1 MQEWYIQLALA
12 LLTGGVGVKLIE
24 LFFGRGRSLR
34 DELRHE
40 IARLE
45 NRIKELDSKVNLL
58 EDEIEQWKGKAE
70 EWRNKFYEL
79 QHRHQAAL
87 LQLQLKDEHI
97 RGLKLIIRQLTT
109 RLKEAAP
116 DEDARELY
124 AAAKEE
130 TDEPE

>member
-1 MQEWYIQLALA
+1 MALA
-12 LLTGGVGVKLIE
+12 LLTGGVGVKLVE
-24 LFFGRGRSLR
+24 HFFGRGRSLR
-34 DELRHE
+34 DELRQE

-45 NRIKELDSKVNLL
+45 NRIKELDTKVNQL

-79 QHRHQAAL
+79 QQRHQGAL

-97 RGLKLIIRQLTT
+97 RRLRLIIRQLTT

-116 DEDARELY
+116 DESARELFE
-124 AAAKEE
+124 AVKEE
-130 TDEPE
+130 TDDAE